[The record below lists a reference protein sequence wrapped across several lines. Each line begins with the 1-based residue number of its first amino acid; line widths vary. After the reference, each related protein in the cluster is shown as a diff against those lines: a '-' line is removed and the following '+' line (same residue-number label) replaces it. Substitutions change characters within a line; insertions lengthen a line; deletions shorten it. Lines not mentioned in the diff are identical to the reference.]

1 MCMFEIMRAIGWY
14 ALLLL
19 LFSCGDNKPIEKAK
33 VEVIKFPKIKG
44 LPDYG
49 HAFLE
54 TDSMLPSR
62 AFSRILTIGSFDSA
76 VVPVIENDS
85 VFKHYFF
92 EMPVRGSE
100 KTTPFEILVDKTQTT
115 SILNPDYL
123 NTQTEAERQNENMFC
138 KAYPVF
144 VVNKGDSTQYIEAL
158 YQGLVLLQEALSP
171 DGKWMPIEYSAYD
184 MCGNSYFNYCIPAN
198 HFVLT
203 RIPAYKGAYKTLLR
217 IKLKSARRVY
227 YSKPY
232 SGSINL
238 SQLDTTEETN
248 GGLF

>member
-1 MCMFEIMRAIGWY
+1 MFEIMRVIGLY
-14 ALLLL
+14 AFLLL
-19 LFSCGDNKPIEKAK
+19 LFSCGDNKPKDKAK
-33 VEVIKFPKIKG
+33 VEVVKFPKIKG

-49 HAFLE
+49 DAFLK

-62 AFSRILTIGSFDSA
+62 QFSRILAIGSFDSV

-92 EMPVRGSE
+92 AMPEGGSE
-100 KTTPFEILVDKTQTT
+100 ETTPFEILVDKTQTT
-115 SILNPDYL
+115 SVLNPYYL
-123 NTQTEAERQNENMFC
+123 NAQTEEERKNENLFC

-184 MCGNSYFNYCIPAN
+184 MCGNSYFNYWIPAN

-203 RIPAYKGAYKTLLR
+203 RIPAYRGAYKTLLR

-238 SQLDTTEETN
+238 SQLDTTKEAK
-248 GGLF
+248 GGVF